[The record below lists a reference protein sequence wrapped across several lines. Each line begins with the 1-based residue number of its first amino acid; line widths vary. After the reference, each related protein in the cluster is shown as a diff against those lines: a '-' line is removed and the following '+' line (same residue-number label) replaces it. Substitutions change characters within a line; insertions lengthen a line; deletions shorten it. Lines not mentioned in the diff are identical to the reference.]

1 MEIILQLVEKGL
13 ELFISIAS
21 LDLVDIVKIKYW
33 FVIFFILFYFCGGD
47 SIVSPADNSTF

>member
-21 LDLVDIVKIKYW
+21 LDLVDIVKIKY
-33 FVIFFILFYFCGGD
+33 
-47 SIVSPADNSTF
+47 